1 MYEKP
6 TIFINT
12 AFEKHAK
19 KGVLFFFVHWNV
31 GILKNDTQKLVLWT
45 HLQLRHDW
53 ISKCLACISGY

>member
-19 KGVLFFFVHWNV
+19 KGVLFFLLIEMWEY
-31 GILKNDTQKLVLWT
+31 LKMIPK
-45 HLQLRHDW
+45 
-53 ISKCLACISGY
+53 S